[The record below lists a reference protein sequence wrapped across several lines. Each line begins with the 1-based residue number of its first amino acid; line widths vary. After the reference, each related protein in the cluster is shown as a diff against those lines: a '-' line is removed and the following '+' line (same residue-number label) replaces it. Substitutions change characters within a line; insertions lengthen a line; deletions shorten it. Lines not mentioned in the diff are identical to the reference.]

1 MSLSRIF
8 SFIIMNALSSGTQNR
23 KGTSFYHLLAFLTV
37 AVWGTTFISTKILI
51 ENGLSPH
58 EIFFLRFLIAYIGC
72 WFIAPKKILANS
84 LKDEFTFLLAGM
96 TGGSIYFITENS
108 ALGITQ
114 TTNVS
119 FIICT
124 TPLLTSLLS
133 LLFSKNEKVGKM
145 FFWGTLVALTGVA
158 LLIFNGSFVLKLSP
172 MGDFLTLCAALSW
185 AFYSIIIKGLS
196 GKYHS
201 IYITRKVFFY
211 GVLTVL
217 PYFLIHPW
225 NFPVEHFLRPVVWMN
240 LLFLSVLASLTCF
253 MTWSLIV
260 KMIGTIQSSN
270 YLYLNPLFTTIAAWL
285 VLDEHLTIY
294 AFVGVGLVLSGV
306 FLASRK

>member
-1 MSLSRIF
+1 
-8 SFIIMNALSSGTQNR
+8 MNAISSKSISQ
-23 KGTSFYHLLAFLTV
+23 KGSSFYHVLAFFTV
-37 AVWGTTFISTKILI
+37 AVWGTTFISTKLLI

-72 WFIAPKKILANS
+72 WFIAPKKLWADSI
-84 LKDEFTFLLAGM
+84 KDELTLLLAGL

-133 LLFSKNEKVGKM
+133 LVFDKKEKVGKM
-145 FFWGTLVALTGVA
+145 FFMGTMVALTGVA

-172 MGDFLTLCAALSW
+172 IGDLLTLFAALSW
-185 AFYSIIIKGLS
+185 AFYSIIIKRLS

-201 IYITRKVFFY
+201 AFITRKVFFY

-217 PYFLIHPW
+217 PYFLLHPW
-225 NFPVEHFLRPVVWMN
+225 TFPIENFKLSVVWMN
-240 LLFLSVLASLTCF
+240 LLFLSVLASLVCF
-253 MTWSLIV
+253 VTWSFIV
-260 KMIGTIQSSN
+260 KSLGTIQSSN

-285 VLDEHLTIY
+285 VLNEHLTIY
-294 AFVGVGLVLSGV
+294 AVAGVGLVLSGV
-306 FLASRK
+306 FLASKKI

>member
-1 MSLSRIF
+1 M
-8 SFIIMNALSSGTQNR
+8 
-23 KGTSFYHLLAFLTV
+23 SFYHLLAFCTV
-37 AVWGTTFISTKILI
+37 AVWGTTFISTKLLI
-51 ENGLSPH
+51 DNGLLPH

-72 WFIAPKKILANS
+72 WFIAPKKFLAHS
-84 LKDEFTFLLAGM
+84 VKDEILLLLAGM

-133 LLFSKNEKVGKM
+133 LVFDKKERVGKM
-145 FFWGTLVALTGVA
+145 FFVGTLVALTGVA

-172 MGDFLTLCAALSW
+172 VGDLLTLLAALSW
-185 AFYSIIIKGLS
+185 AFYSIIIKRLS

-201 IYITRKVFFY
+201 GFITRKVFFY

-217 PYFLIHPW
+217 PYFIFHPW
-225 NFPVEHFLRPVVWMN
+225 DFPLENFTRPIVWMN
-240 LLFLSVLASLTCF
+240 LLFLSVLASLVCF

-260 KMIGTIQSSN
+260 KTIGTIKSSN

-285 VLDEHLTIY
+285 VLSEHLTIY
-294 AFVGVGLVLSGV
+294 AVIGVGLVLSGV
-306 FLASRK
+306 FLAGRK

>member
-1 MSLSRIF
+1 
-8 SFIIMNALSSGTQNR
+8 MNAVSNR
-23 KGTSFYHLLAFLTV
+23 AVERNGSSFYHLLAFLTV

-58 EIFFLRFLIAYIGC
+58 EIFFLRFLIAYLGC
-72 WFIAPKKILANS
+72 WFIAPKKVLANS
-84 LKDEFTFLLAGM
+84 IKDELTLALAGLM
-96 TGGSIYFITENS
+96 GGSIYFITENS

-133 LLFSKNEKVGKM
+133 LLFNKKEKIGKM
-145 FFWGTLVALTGVA
+145 FFVGSFVALTGVG

-172 MGDFLTLCAALSW
+172 LGDLLTLCAALSW

-196 GKYHS
+196 GRYHS
-201 IYITRKVFFY
+201 AFITRKVFFY
-211 GVLTVL
+211 GVVTVL
-217 PYFLIHPW
+217 PYFIIHPW
-225 NFPVEHFLRPVVWMN
+225 NFPIENFLQPIVWMN
-240 LLFLSVLASLTCF
+240 LLFLSVVASLACF

-270 YLYLNPLFTTIAAWL
+270 YLYLNPLFTTVCAWI
-285 VLDEHLTIY
+285 VLDERLTIY
-294 AFVGVGLVLSGV
+294 AIVGVGLVLSGV
-306 FLASRK
+306 FLAGKNNINEL

>member
-1 MSLSRIF
+1 
-8 SFIIMNALSSGTQNR
+8 MNAVSSGTLGQ
-23 KGTSFYHLLAFLTV
+23 KGNSFYHVIAFLTV
-37 AVWGTTFISTKILI
+37 AVWGTTFISTKLLI

-72 WFIAPKKILANS
+72 WFIAPKKLLAHS
-84 LKDEFTFLLAGM
+84 IKDELMLLLAGM

-133 LLFSKNEKVGKM
+133 LAFDKKEKVGRM
-145 FFWGTLVALTGVA
+145 FFLGTMVALTGVA

-172 MGDFLTLCAALSW
+172 MGDLLTLGAALSW
-185 AFYSIIIKGLS
+185 AFYSIIIKRLS
-196 GKYHS
+196 GKYHPVF
-201 IYITRKVFFY
+201 ITRKVFFY

-217 PYFLIHPW
+217 PYFILHPW
-225 NFPVEHFLRPVVWMN
+225 NFPLENFARPIVWMN
-240 LLFLSVLASLTCF
+240 LLFLSVLASLVCF

-260 KMIGTIQSSN
+260 KMIGTIKSSN

-285 VLDEHLTIY
+285 ILNEHLTIY
-294 AFVGVGLVLSGV
+294 AIAGVGLVLSGV
-306 FLASRK
+306 FLAGRK

>member
-1 MSLSRIF
+1 M
-8 SFIIMNALSSGTQNR
+8 SSGLLNTR
-23 KGTSFYHLLAFLTV
+23 GTSLYHILAFLTV
-37 AVWGTTFISTKILI
+37 AVWGTTFISTKLLI

-72 WFIAPKKILANS
+72 WFIAPKKLLANS
-84 LKDEFTFLLAGM
+84 IKDECMFMLAGM
-96 TGGSIYFITENS
+96 TGGSVYFITENS

-133 LLFSKNEKVGKM
+133 LVFDKNEKIGRT
-145 FFWGTLVALTGVA
+145 FYTGTLVALTGIA

-172 MGDFLTLCAALSW
+172 MGDLLTLCAALSW
-185 AFYSIIIKGLS
+185 VLYSIIIKQLS

-201 IYITRKVFFY
+201 IFITRKVFFY

-217 PYFLIHPW
+217 PYFIIYPW
-225 NFPVEHFLRPVVWMN
+225 QFPLANFSQPIIWTN
-240 LLFLSVLASLTCF
+240 LLFLSVLASLGCF
-253 MTWSLIV
+253 MTWSIIV
-260 KMIGTIQSSN
+260 KAIGTIQSSN

-285 VLDEHLTIY
+285 VLNEHITIY
-294 AFVGVGLVLSGV
+294 AIIGVGFVLSGV
-306 FLASRK
+306 FLAGRK